1 MLLGSNDH
9 IKVARRAAVSPG
21 IPFARNANAL
31 SVARAC
37 LGAHF
42 ERLGFRVGAFA
53 MAGRT
58 GRQIFAR
65 TVASRALHVELHPST
80 GLRDLPR
87 PVALRTFPRSFQEAL
102 PVTIRANIVARDIQA
117 HHPAADRGPERH
129 VDLVFQIGP
138 GFGTFLRRRCSAPS
152 AEDSSEDVAEAT
164 LPGAPP
170 ESSLQKCRGSYS
182 PPPPPPPVPSSAPA
196 LRCRPGQKNRTRQN
210 RRERPGPRPA
220 PRRGSRPEI
229 RRLLPHRRPS
239 AHRPPPS
246 PDQYCRSRTRPGRR
260 FCVSWDR

>member
-42 ERLGFRVGAFA
+42 ERLGFRDGAFA

-164 LPGAPP
+164 ATAAAPTP
-170 ESSLQKCRGSYS
+170 STL
-182 PPPPPPPVPSSAPA
+182 PPPPCAYPSAPA
-196 LRCRPGQKNRTRQN
+196 RRCRPGQKNRPRQN

>member
-42 ERLGFRVGAFA
+42 ERLGFRDGAFA

-58 GRQIFAR
+58 GRQIFSR
-65 TVASRALHVELHPST
+65 TVAARARQVDLPPST
-80 GLRDLPR
+80 GRRDLPR

-164 LPGAPP
+164 ATAAA
-170 ESSLQKCRGSYS
+170 
-182 PPPPPPPVPSSAPA
+182 PPPPPPPPDP
-196 LRCRPGQKNRTRQN
+196 P
-210 RRERPGPRPA
+210 PP
-220 PRRGSRPEI
+220 
-229 RRLLPHRRPS
+229 
-239 AHRPPPS
+239 RPPPKKK
-246 PDQYCRSRTRPGRR
+246 PPPNKKKDPYRPPRPPR
-260 FCVSWDR
+260 